1 MNRWIWPVTLENW
14 KALLL
19 NNLWSVDTEIKKKRV
34 AKDDFIIFYVKG
46 TGSFK
51 GIFKIIS
58 DWYHADKPIWPDEIA
73 ESKIKTLYHC
83 KLEPILIGDAVYNE
97 LIPSLSF
104 VKNKDGLASYFY
116 LQGNVVGPGN
126 HGQPI
131 NENDYELIKNKMQ
144 EPVQYPERE
153 QEKNTTEHQEV
164 ISKLLEIG
172 SALGFE
178 SSNDDEDIYVAKGSK
193 VDLVWKAKIANIGQI
208 QYVFEV
214 QSKGA
219 IKSAIDNLMQAMNNQ
234 FVKKVIAVSDKK
246 QLEQIKEHIT
256 QMKVIAEHS
265 KSMFVYVDFNTID
278 KVYATLPAL
287 NDFKTLLQ
295 LS

>member
-14 KALLL
+14 NTVASK
-19 NNLWSVDTEIKKKRV
+19 NIWSVDTEIKKKRV

-51 GIFKIIS
+51 GIFKIIT
-58 DWYHADKPIWPDEIA
+58 DWYPADKPIWPDEIA
-73 ESKIKTLYHC
+73 ENKIKTLYHI
-83 KLEPILIGDAVYNE
+83 KLEPILLGDAVYNE

-104 VKNKDGLASYFY
+104 VKNKDSHAAYFY
-116 LQGNVVGPGN
+116 LQGQVVGPGN

-131 NENDYELIKNKMQ
+131 DEKDYEIIKNKMQ
-144 EPVQYPERE
+144 EPAKFVGKDED
-153 QEKNTTEHQEV
+153 KNTNEHEEI

-172 SALGFE
+172 PMIGFE
-178 SSNDDEDIYVAKGSK
+178 SYNDDEHITVAKGSK
-193 VDLVWKAKIANIGQI
+193 VDLVWQTKIANIGQL

-214 QSKGA
+214 QSKGS
-219 IKSAIDNLMQAMNNQ
+219 IKSLINNLIQAMNNQ

-246 QLEQIKEHIT
+246 QLEQIKEQIT
-256 QMKVIAEHS
+256 QMKAITEHS